1 MQLSF
6 PSRLLT
12 RPPPPSAAVNVLLSC
27 MGWPPAE
34 EARLP
39 QIANEHAL
47 AAWGATVAAVRGAAK
62 MWALQE
68 ARD

>member
-1 MQLSF
+1 MW
-6 PSRLLT
+6 
-12 RPPPPSAAVNVLLSC
+12 
-27 MGWPPAE
+27 WPPAE